1 VRGRASLPGSTMMPL
16 LRFLRSFST
25 RQYLVIAGVWTTGIL
40 VALSIPS
47 PNLPEIDPSL
57 TLDKVAHLVLFAGLA
72 VFWMRAL
79 RPSDASASD
88 ASASDDEP
96 GDAAPGDAAPTG
108 RSARPLP
115 WTRAAGVFAAGVV
128 FAVGSEFYQKILP
141 FKRTADPYD
150 AIADIVGLILGL
162 SAYLLYRRFSTQ
174 ADPAPHK
181 PEPS

>member
-1 VRGRASLPGSTMMPL
+1 M
-16 LRFLRSFST
+16 
-25 RQYLVIAGVWTTGIL
+25 IAGVWTTGIL

-79 RPSDASASD
+79 RPSDASPSD
-88 ASASDDEP
+88 ASASDGAS
-96 GDAAPGDAAPTG
+96 GDGASGDGASAGCSAPP
-108 RSARPLP
+108 RP
-115 WTRAAGVFAAGVV
+115 WTRAVGVFAAGVV

-162 SAYLLYRRFSTQ
+162 SAYLFYRRFSTQ
-174 ADPAPHK
+174 ANPAPHK
-181 PEPS
+181 TEPS

>member
-1 VRGRASLPGSTMMPL
+1 MRGRASLPGSTMMPL

-25 RQYLVIAGVWTTGIL
+25 QQYLVIAGVWTTGIL

-79 RPSDASASD
+79 RPSDASPSD
-88 ASASDDEP
+88 ASASDGAS
-96 GDAAPGDAAPTG
+96 GDGASAGCSAPP
-108 RSARPLP
+108 RP
-115 WTRAAGVFAAGVV
+115 WTRAVGVFAAGVV

-162 SAYLLYRRFSTQ
+162 SAYLFYRRFSTQ
-174 ADPAPHK
+174 ANPAPHK
-181 PEPS
+181 TEPS